1 MIQQKGHSKSLDIW
15 NLGILF
21 FELLCG
27 KPPFEGKNQQ
37 QLFESILKFKIK
49 WPKGFDPVATDLVK
63 KLLKIDP
70 AERLSLEAMLEHP
83 FFEKNEPLRPITASV
98 IGKKIDP

>member
-1 MIQQKGHSKSLDIW
+1 M
-15 NLGILF
+15 
-21 FELLCG
+21 
-27 KPPFEGKNQQ
+27 
-37 QLFESILKFKIK
+37 FESILKFKIK

-98 IGKKIDP
+98 IGKKIDPQGEIQKGDYKVIINPSREDKGPA